1 MLIAQ
6 SVESILSQVDYKVF
20 FYNVLQKELLCSHIV
35 ICILTHQRHG
45 GIPIV
50 VQRALEVR
58 EVIFK
63 TSKVNFMTYVK
74 CQCDGNNPR
83 RWVFGFLGEEI
94 NAFKKNPNEI
104 PVPKAYVG
112 GLV

>member
-1 MLIAQ
+1 MVRREKIGLPTRKI
-6 SVESILSQVDYKVF
+6 KG
-20 FYNVLQKELLCSHIV
+20 NTTGCM
-35 ICILTHQRHG
+35 CIYLTHQRHG

-94 NAFKKNPNEI
+94 NAFLKNPNEI
-104 PVPKAYVG
+104 LVPKAYVG